1 MSKSNYYSKNKSLS
15 LFKSYHKSK
24 FRSLKHDNYFHVYE
38 DLFKKYK
45 NKKIVFI
52 EIGVAN
58 GGSLFMWRSFF
69 GKNARIIGIDLNPA
83 AKRWKKY
90 GFEIFIGNQADPNF
104 WKFFFAKVKKADIIV
119 DDGGHTN
126 DQMINTFNF
135 CYKNINDEGLFLFED
150 THTSYLKEFGN
161 PSNYSFI
168 NFCFS
173 IVHKVNL
180 NFFKKNF
187 KNNYQ
192 KFIYKIEFYQSL
204 VVFYVDKNKT
214 YQSRS
219 IDNYGTILN
228 AEDYRLRDKKI
239 FNFIEKIKI
248 ILKLYLPNKIYKILK
263 KLYPYIKYFVF
274 KIFQKKNKS
283 LFY

>member
-1 MSKSNYYSKNKSLS
+1 MSKLYYHSKNKSLS
-15 LFKSYHKSK
+15 LFKSYFKSK
-24 FRSLKHDNYFHVYE
+24 FRSLKHENYFHAYE
-38 DLFKKYK
+38 DLFKKFK

-69 GKNARIIGIDLNPA
+69 GKKARIIGIDLNPV
-83 AKRWKKY
+83 AKRWEKY

-104 WKFFFAKVKKADIIV
+104 WKFFFKKVKKADIII

-126 DQMINTFNF
+126 NQMINTFHF
-135 CYKNINDEGLFLFED
+135 CYQNINNEGLFVFED
-150 THTSYLKEFGN
+150 THASYMKEFGN

-180 NFFKKNF
+180 NYFAKKF
-187 KNNYQ
+187 TNNYQ

-214 YQSRS
+214 YQSKS

-228 AEDYRLRDKKI
+228 SEDYRLRDKKI

-248 ILKLYLPNKIYKILK
+248 ILKLYFPDKVYKFLK
-263 KLYPYIKYFVF
+263 KFYPYIKFFVF